1 MLVAHITS
9 HSHDPLGPRGPLD
22 PGRPLVPGGP
32 AQSAG
37 SPGSPA
43 GPFSPDSPFIPN
55 GPNKSKTDRE
65 NGNVLFLA
73 FGLNSVLK
81 QFFKCSLYFGEHCW
95 DSTFSFCSLLKQL
108 HCYDYV
114 LFHRRGIP
122 HPFLFLSLYP
132 IIPNQCFS
140 MYFYLS

>member
-1 MLVAHITS
+1 MQILPVTMYDFFPFHRIFSFYTFGISENTGTNTPLCMLVARITS

-32 AQSAG
+32 AKSAG

-55 GPNKSKTDRE
+55 GPKKCETDRE

-81 QFFKCSLYFGEHCW
+81 QFFKC
-95 DSTFSFCSLLKQL
+95 
-108 HCYDYV
+108 
-114 LFHRRGIP
+114 
-122 HPFLFLSLYP
+122 
-132 IIPNQCFS
+132 
-140 MYFYLS
+140 